1 MIYVVTV
8 EGVYR
13 HAILGVYDSLEFAE
27 ARAKEGAQSEKDGYH
42 SFTVGSAEMNSPIK
56 DVVEICSY
64 GKKGGRG
71 QVVRVPAAEGK

>member
-13 HAILGVYDSLEFAE
+13 HAILGVYDSLELAE
-27 ARAKEGAQSEKDGYH
+27 ARAKEGANSETDGYH
-42 SFTVGSAEMNSPIK
+42 SFAVGSAEMNAPIK

-71 QVVRVPAAEGK
+71 PVLRFPAEGK